1 MEFKIT
7 RLPFGLRLNKYQ
19 PDNDLYTILGE
30 EGIRQMVSDHYD
42 LLAASKMKHLFP
54 DDEKGLA
61 GAKQRSADFFIQR
74 LGGPDYF
81 NQRRGSPQLASRHLP
96 FRIDSEARV
105 VWLQCYAKV
114 LSKLESVPE
123 PVIEAFWNYL
133 HDFSN
138 WMVNTPDR
146 PSILMTPKK

>member
-1 MEFKIT
+1 MDFKIT
-7 RLPFGLRLNKYQ
+7 PMPFGLRLNKYQ
-19 PDNDLYTILGE
+19 PDNELYTILGE

-42 LLAASKMKHLFP
+42 LLAASKIKHLFP
-54 DDEKGLA
+54 DDEKGLE

-96 FRIDSEARV
+96 FRINAEARMI
-105 VWLQCYAKV
+105 WLQSYAKV
-114 LSKLESVPE
+114 LGKLENVPE
-123 PVIEAFWNYL
+123 PVIEAFWNYI

-146 PSILMTPKK
+146 PSILFAKK